1 MTYKLVLEDQDT
13 STDLCDSSVYS
24 IVDGDE
30 LQIEPVKVETDKP
43 KSLLAMLEKP
53 IDDSKSTISM
63 IINNVTS
70 KIVMDKSNEE
80 LNNHRDNNVNNVCI
94 DILFYIVNLYLCL

>member
-13 STDLCDSSVYS
+13 STNLCDSSVYS

-30 LQIEPVKVETDKP
+30 LQIEPVNVATDKP

-53 IDDSKSTISM
+53 IDDNNSTISM

-70 KIVMDKSNEE
+70 KIAINKPHEE
-80 LNNHRDNNVNNVCI
+80 LNNDQDINVNNVCI
-94 DILFYIVNLYLCL
+94 DILFYIVNLYLC